1 MAPRLVV
8 NPGSRGTP
16 ADPATIA
23 IEGDDRL
30 DVLVSATEDAVEL
43 TAVLWAAPEGGFSAL
58 NPETGTTSEGET
70 QAEAL
75 SNLAEATALYLEAF
89 PLPRGER
96 PVVTTFHIAD
106 VA

>member
-1 MAPRLVV
+1 M
-8 NPGSRGTP
+8 
-16 ADPATIA
+16 TIA
-23 IEGDDRL
+23 IRRALGL
-30 DVLVSATEDAVEL
+30 DVLMPTTGDAVEL

-75 SNLAEATALYLEAF
+75 RNLAEATALYLEQF
-89 PLPRGER
+89 PLPLGER
-96 PVVTTFHIAD
+96 PVITTFHIAD